1 VSRYKLCSQI
11 VYGLF
16 LSSVMSNDPQ
26 YEHPTESGTA
36 RRAVPSR
43 ASLADFRINSR
54 VLLLVVM
61 AIVVGSLGTL
71 AAWALSKLIALASNI
86 AYFGHWSFATVSIA
100 ETPFG
105 VWRIGIPVLGG
116 LIIGLMA
123 RYGSE
128 KIRGHGIPEAIEAIQ
143 LGGSRIQPKV
153 AILKPLS
160 SAISIGSGGP
170 FGAEGPIIMT
180 GGALGSIFAQLF
192 HLSSAERK
200 TLLVAGAAA
209 GMTGIFGTPVAAIL
223 LAVEL
228 LLFEWRP
235 RSFLP
240 VVTAVV
246 VAASW
251 RGLFF
256 ASPPLFPFSHEAV
269 VSASGVWCGY
279 P

>member
-1 VSRYKLCSQI
+1 
-11 VYGLF
+11 
-16 LSSVMSNDPQ
+16 MSNDPQ

>member
-1 VSRYKLCSQI
+1 
-11 VYGLF
+11 
-16 LSSVMSNDPQ
+16 MSNDPQ

-180 GGALGSIFAQLF
+180 GGAWV
-192 HLSSAERK
+192 LSSRSCFTCLRTSAK
-200 TLLVAGAAA
+200 LCWS
-209 GMTGIFGTPVAAIL
+209 PVQPQGSRAFS
-223 LAVEL
+223 EL
-228 LLFEWRP
+228 RWP
-235 RSFLP
+235 
-240 VVTAVV
+240 
-246 VAASW
+246 
-251 RGLFF
+251 
-256 ASPPLFPFSHEAV
+256 PFS
-269 VSASGVWCGY
+269 SQ
-279 P
+279 